1 VQESSSA
8 SDGSSSSLAANAS
21 AQESVSASESATA
34 SYVAQGSVLES
45 TSASDTQDALFV
57 SGSSRDVAE
66 TASVADL
73 VGAQL
78 IANVSVAES
87 SVILD
92 LSSYPSESRY
102 YGGKVTEKY
111 VRQLYELLESRKR
124 RKPAE
129 RKQAER
135 KPVVITLPPA
145 AQPKAQP
152 TGNVYH
158 ARISESVGIRD
169 KVGAEYVDGFLA
181 EYGISEYDLA
191 TVVALA
197 MEEPA
202 WQD

>member
-1 VQESSSA
+1 MVANASVQESSSA
-8 SDGSSSSLAANAS
+8 S
-21 AQESVSASESATA
+21 ESVTA
-34 SYVAQGSVLES
+34 SSVAQGSVQES
-45 TSASDTQDALFV
+45 ASASDSQDATYISANDRAV
-57 SGSSRDVAE
+57 SE

-78 IANVSVAES
+78 IANASVAES
-87 SVILD
+87 SWIFD

-124 RKPAE
+124 RKPAEVKPAE

>member
-1 VQESSSA
+1 LDTQNAALASGAVIQESASA
-8 SDGSSSSLAANAS
+8 SDS
-21 AQESVSASESATA
+21 
-34 SYVAQGSVLES
+34 
-45 TSASDTQDALFV
+45 QDATYV
-57 SGSSRDVAE
+57 SDNDRAVSEA
-66 TASVADL
+66 ASVADL

-87 SVILD
+87 SGILD

-124 RKPAE
+124 RKPAEVKPAE

-191 TVVALA
+191 TIVALA
-197 MEEPA
+197 M
-202 WQD
+202 D